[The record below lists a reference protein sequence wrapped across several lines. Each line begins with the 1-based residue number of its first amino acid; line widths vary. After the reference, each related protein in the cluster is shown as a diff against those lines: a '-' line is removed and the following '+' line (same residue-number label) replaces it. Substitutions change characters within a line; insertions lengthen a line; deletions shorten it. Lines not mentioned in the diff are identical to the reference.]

1 MIDSIE
7 HLVQLDSSLSDD
19 IIAFLANLDD
29 SENVLDVAIASL
41 CPAGAFKQKLLETLA
56 IEDRYRY
63 FLNFL
68 EEEKANIIQRKQ
80 FPDT

>member
-1 MIDSIE
+1 MI
-7 HLVQLDSSLSDD
+7 LLL
-19 IIAFLANLDD
+19 LANLDD

-68 EEEKANIIQRKQ
+68 EEEKQTSSNANS
-80 FPDT
+80 FPTHEGENDLKHRGGLELSES